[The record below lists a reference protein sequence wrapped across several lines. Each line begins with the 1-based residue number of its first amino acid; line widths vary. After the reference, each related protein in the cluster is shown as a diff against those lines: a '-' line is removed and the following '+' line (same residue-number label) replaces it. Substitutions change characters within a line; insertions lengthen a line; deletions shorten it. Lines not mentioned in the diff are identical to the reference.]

1 MNTTEEE
8 VEFDYQ
14 AYMKDYVPDPDK
26 IHWGPEARQK
36 RREAAIHNNHGLAY
50 QDEGDYDRAIE
61 AFTKAIELNPNY
73 AVAYN
78 NRGLVYNNIGE
89 FDRAIADYTK
99 AIELKPDF
107 VEAYNHRD
115 DAYDAKGDYDP
126 AIVEYRDITQKVI
139 GAALEVHKFL
149 GNGFQEVIYQRALAL
164 EMARSGLTFAREVGQ
179 DIFYKESPEPIG
191 TRRADFVIE
200 GKVLVELKAIPK
212 LEKVHTVQLF
222 NYLRTYRMEVGL
234 LLNFGSKSMT
244 FKRLILS
251 QPDHSNTE
259 GD

>member
-36 RREAAIHNNHGLAY
+36 RRKAAIHNNHGLAY
-50 QDEGDYDRAIE
+50 QDEGDYDHAIE

-107 VEAYNHRD
+107 VEAYDHRD
-115 DAYDAKGDYDP
+115 DAYYAKGDYDSV
-126 AIVEYRDITQKVI
+126 IVEYRDITQKVI
-139 GAALEVHKFL
+139 GAALEVHRSL
-149 GNGFQEVIYQRALAL
+149 GNGFQEVIYQQGLAFEL
-164 EMARSGLTFAREVGQ
+164 EQAGLTFAREVGQ

-191 TRRADFVIE
+191 TRLADFVIE

-222 NYLRTYRMEVGL
+222 NYLRAYRLEVGL

-251 QPDHSNTE
+251 QPNHSRDE
-259 GD
+259 